1 MDAKGLYRQQTVETA
16 SPAKLVSMLFHG
28 AIARIRSALE
38 SIEGGRP
45 DRANADLQRAQEI
58 VFELRSSLDHE
69 RGGAIARNL
78 DALYSFCIER
88 LVEANAT
95 KDAQLLP
102 AVTSTLEGLSEAWDR
117 MAEQQAAAGSDDVV
131 PSPTQAPAGPGATVP
146 GRVAAAG

>member
-1 MDAKGLYRQQTVETA
+1 MDAKGLYRQQSIETA
-16 SPAKLVSMLFHG
+16 SPAKLISMLYHG
-28 AIARIRSALE
+28 AIARLE
-38 SIEGGRP
+38 SARASIEEGQPG
-45 DRANADLQRAQEI
+45 RANEDLQRAQEI
-58 VFELRSSLDHE
+58 VFELRASLDFGA
-69 RGGAIARNL
+69 GGEIARNL

-131 PSPTQAPAGPGATVP
+131 PSPTQAPAGPGATAP